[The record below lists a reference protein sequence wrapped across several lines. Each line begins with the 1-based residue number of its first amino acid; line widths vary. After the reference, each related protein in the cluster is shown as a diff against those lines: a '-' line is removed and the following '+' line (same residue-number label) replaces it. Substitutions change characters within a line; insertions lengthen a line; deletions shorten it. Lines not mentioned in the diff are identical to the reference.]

1 MTNRSLRLTIKLIG
15 LTKIHQ
21 MLIRMR
27 KLKLKMR
34 PTITTINTN
43 NEKVERGK
51 ERKALKAA
59 QLDRAIEKELLER
72 LKQVSDGEIYNYPE
86 SNYNKIISK
95 ASKEF
100 DKGNFI
106 SIY

>member
-1 MTNRSLRLTIKLIG
+1 MVSHVSFNLI
-15 LTKIHQ
+15 Q
-21 MLIRMR
+21 MR

-34 PTITTINTN
+34 PTLTTINTN

-86 SNYNKIISK
+86 ANYNKIISR
-95 ASKEF
+95 ASKDFE
-100 DKGNFI
+100 KGDY
-106 SIY
+106 SL